1 MASLLEDKAIRL
13 IGLAPTSGRLA
24 SLVMADIQPR
34 VIVRPLDKDE
44 SGMAIDAGVSGT
56 AHIEERSF
64 PGLAATYPRRLWHKT
79 PS

>member
-1 MASLLEDKAIRL
+1 
-13 IGLAPTSGRLA
+13 
-24 SLVMADIQPR
+24 MADIQPR

-44 SGMAIDAGVSGT
+44 SGMAIDDGVSGT